1 MSETP
6 ANTAS
11 QDPAKTPEVAY
22 DLAPVADVATGALAA
37 RLKVLIGT
45 QSVASFSRQCGIAE
59 SVLRTYLRDGRMP
72 PLDKAFAIAAAA
84 GVTVD
89 WLATGHGAGVAAE
102 ARAAYAAKQLATG
115 NRELPVIDAAVL
127 EGILKA
133 VLTAQGAQAS
143 PAQLAALV
151 VDLYQRALNA
161 GDH

>member
-1 MSETP
+1 MT
-6 ANTAS
+6 
-11 QDPAKTPEVAY
+11 Y
-22 DLAPVADVATGALAA
+22 DAREKSRYLGQPVEGYRFAQGSNSWFFTSAD
-37 RLKVLIGT
+37 R
-45 QSVASFSRQCGIAE
+45 
-59 SVLRTYLRDGRMP
+59 
-72 PLDKAFAIAAAA
+72 AITLPA

-89 WLATGHGAGVAAE
+89 WLASGHGARVAAE

-133 VLTAQGAQAS
+133 VLTAHGAQGS

-161 GDH
+161 GER